1 MRPDFKKH
9 SIIFKPQGPL
19 EMTIANHQK
28 KKKNSVLGAGMFHDL
43 GLCLQQR
50 RSRGLISP
58 ENAKAQ
64 NSWSPRSFC
73 GRKSQD
79 FIKQRGKLALGGQNI
94 LFRHSDGNTNR
105 PIQFLVGSWFVAL
118 LNVRHS
124 VLRVRGMFA
133 LQRII
138 STSHSTPR
146 NG

>member
-1 MRPDFKKH
+1 MFRDLKTAFFG
-9 SIIFKPQGPL
+9 SRLSQGL
-19 EMTIANHQK
+19 LLHGRAEI
-28 KKKNSVLGAGMFHDL
+28 
-43 GLCLQQR
+43 
-50 RSRGLISP
+50 
-58 ENAKAQ
+58 Q
-64 NSWSPRSFC
+64 NLWSPQSFG

-79 FIKQRGKLALGGQNI
+79 FIKQKGKLALEGENM

-105 PIQFLVGSWFVAL
+105 PIQFLLGSWFVAL

-124 VLRVRGMFA
+124 LLKVHGMFS

>member
-1 MRPDFKKH
+1 M
-9 SIIFKPQGPL
+9 
-19 EMTIANHQK
+19 
-28 KKKNSVLGAGMFHDL
+28 
-43 GLCLQQR
+43 
-50 RSRGLISP
+50 
-58 ENAKAQ
+58 
-64 NSWSPRSFC
+64 
-73 GRKSQD
+73 
-79 FIKQRGKLALGGQNI
+79 

-124 VLRVRGMFA
+124 ISKVHGMFS